1 MLGRQVGASGLIL
14 LDIDRMWQ
22 NAKSYCFWF
31 LPCFRR
37 SNQETFRSLDPAYS
51 RWVSTANLRCPA
63 CTHGLHD
70 ASLLYLWWPCCIL
83 FASLGRLLVFGT
95 CAWYVPCGWD
105 AGLSAVLP
113 CSILIFD
120 CMSSGLLIA
129 LQLIFVLF
137 AGFSLSC
144 AMCWIIV
151 FCLGVLGCLLELPKD
166 KPCMLCGQLAAKELF
181 CSRST
186 KGCCPQRLQKTPY
199 GHVHTC
205 IGVCTHIYMIPHNM
219 IKPCRNAQLE
229 EDQCDETRP
238 RRQLR

>member
-1 MLGRQVGASGLIL
+1 MPSLIASGFCRASGDRIKRLLDPLIL
-14 LDIDRMWQ
+14 PTVDEFPRLTCGAQLAHMD
-22 NAKSYCFWF
+22 
-31 LPCFRR
+31 
-37 SNQETFRSLDPAYS
+37 
-51 RWVSTANLRCPA
+51 
-63 CTHGLHD
+63 CTMHHCSICGDLVVFY
-70 ASLLYLWWPCCIL
+70 LL
-83 FASLGRLLVFGT
+83 LLVVCWSFFGT

-137 AGFSLSC
+137 VGFSLS